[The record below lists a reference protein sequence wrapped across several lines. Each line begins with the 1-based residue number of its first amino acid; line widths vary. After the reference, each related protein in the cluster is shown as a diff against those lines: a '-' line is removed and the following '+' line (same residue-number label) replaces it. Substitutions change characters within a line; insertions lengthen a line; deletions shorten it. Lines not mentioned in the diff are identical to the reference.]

1 MLGASAAHASPNQ
14 YALKG
19 KGLYCLGKY
28 RLAIEAIADAK
39 NDAAIRR
46 AASAAIFSGQ
56 CIASGNDVPSLV
68 EKVKEKRTPGGARY
82 YCFVMP
88 GQDEFQC
95 SPAQSM
101 TTVAQLQVERTGDFE
116 VIADND
122 SVVTAKCLE
131 GGRVFVEK
139 GKQWRR
145 TSMVFFSAAEAI
157 QRTVPSDKNRALRVG
172 CQGLD
177 Y

>member
-1 MLGASAAHASPNQ
+1 
-14 YALKG
+14 
-19 KGLYCLGKY
+19 
-28 RLAIEAIADAK
+28 
-39 NDAAIRR
+39 
-46 AASAAIFSGQ
+46 
-56 CIASGNDVPSLV
+56 
-68 EKVKEKRTPGGARY
+68 
-82 YCFVMP
+82 
-88 GQDEFQC
+88 
-95 SPAQSM
+95 M

-145 TSMVFFSAAEAI
+145 TSMVFFSAAEAV
-157 QRTVPSDKNRALRVG
+157 QRTVPSDKNRVLREG